1 LGAEKQMKIVA
12 KNLTEQLPPKLAL
25 KDQYLDQV
33 EAVEAVEAVEDKKN
47 DDLYFDKIFNV
58 LQEWND
64 GSKST
69 KINSGKSIL
78 I

>member
-12 KNLTEQLPPKLAL
+12 KNMTEQLPPKLAL
-25 KDQYLDQV
+25 KDQYLDQ
-33 EAVEAVEAVEDKKN
+33 VEAVEAVEDKKN